1 MASNENQDSG
11 QAPERTESAQPKNGV
26 APDRVIDDPYNFH
39 DDDYDYS
46 NHPDPIEDWRKDYEA
61 WAKPAEAEAEAGAGG
76 KAATGITAAP
86 PPAPP
91 ARIAPPPSSDPEPE
105 PDEDDDGMLRMSF
118 LEHLEELRG
127 RIIKALMG
135 LAVAFAFSL
144 IFAHRLWLAVSEPAQ
159 AALTSLGLPPQL
171 VILSPMEGFSTIY
184 VKLPLLA
191 SLFLASPWILWQ
203 VWAFIAP
210 GLYRRERKWAAP
222 FVICTAGLFILG
234 GTFAY
239 FVAFRF
245 GLTFLLGIGKDIG
258 VVPYVSASEYF
269 DLFINVTLGI
279 GLVFELPVL
288 IFFLVLLRI
297 VTPAFLVR
305 NSRYAVLAIVVVASI
320 LTPTPDVFN
329 LTMFAVPMCLLYF
342 VGVFA
347 GYLLNLQRDKK
358 RFPWMAV
365 LLVAGVVLAMS
376 AGFVYL
382 LMTRYGYRLSGA
394 WPFLVR

>member
-1 MASNENQDSG
+1 
-11 QAPERTESAQPKNGV
+11 
-26 APDRVIDDPYNFH
+26 
-39 DDDYDYS
+39 
-46 NHPDPIEDWRKDYEA
+46 
-61 WAKPAEAEAEAGAGG
+61 
-76 KAATGITAAP
+76 
-86 PPAPP
+86 
-91 ARIAPPPSSDPEPE
+91 
-105 PDEDDDGMLRMSF
+105 
-118 LEHLEELRG
+118 
-127 RIIKALMG
+127 
-135 LAVAFAFSL
+135 
-144 IFAHRLWLAVSEPAQ
+144 
-159 AALTSLGLPPQL
+159 
-171 VILSPMEGFSTIY
+171 
-184 VKLPLLA
+184 
-191 SLFLASPWILWQ
+191 